1 MVWAATTQPPT
12 GLPREKARKAMS
24 PSAPPIAN
32 GVIALFVANLS
43 GGGAQ
48 RRTLTLAHAF
58 AARGHRVHLVVVRS
72 DGSLQSALSP
82 CIQLVRLE
90 SRLFRLPVVRSI
102 RRLQVGASMLAL
114 ARYLQQERPD
124 VLLAAASHVN
134 LAAAWAC
141 RLART
146 GTRLVLRVS
155 NHLSRSAWNWKRLPR
170 PLLPVFARLFYPWA
184 DAIIAVSE
192 DVAHDLSRVT
202 GIPHER
208 IATIPNPVVT
218 PELEEK
224 ARAPLDHP
232 WYRPSQPPVILGVGR
247 LATQKDFPT
256 LLRAFARLR
265 SRRPV
270 RLVIL
275 GDGKGDRRA
284 RLAALA
290 QQLEI
295 ADDVELPGWV
305 ENPYPYMARSAAFVL
320 SSAWEGLPGALIE
333 AMACGCP
340 VVSTDCPGGA
350 AEILD
355 GGAYGPL
362 VPVGDDTAL
371 AAAVEVVLDRPP
383 DRERLRERARCY
395 SVECAAEHYLDVL
408 LGGVGARA
416 CQTRTS
422 E

>member
-1 MVWAATTQPPT
+1 
-12 GLPREKARKAMS
+12 MS
-24 PSAPPIAN
+24 VGAPPIAN
-32 GVIALFVANLS
+32 SVIALFVANLS

-58 AARGHRVHLVVVRS
+58 AARGHEVHLVVVRS

-82 CIQLVRLE
+82 RVRLVRLE
-90 SRLFRLPVVRSI
+90 SWLLRFPLVRGGH
-102 RRLQVGASMLAL
+102 RLQVGASVPAL
-114 ARYLQQERPD
+114 ARYLRQERPD

-134 LAAAWAC
+134 LAAVWAR

-146 GTRLVLRVS
+146 GTRLVLRAS

-170 PLLPVFARLFYPWA
+170 PLLPVFARLFYRWA
-184 DAIIAVSE
+184 DAFIAVSE

-202 GIPHER
+202 GIPHES

-224 ARAPLDHP
+224 ACAPLDHP
-232 WYRPSQPPVILGVGR
+232 WYRPGQPPVVLGVGR
-247 LATQKDFPT
+247 LAAQKDFPT

-265 SRRPV
+265 SKRPAK
-270 RLVIL
+270 LLIL

-284 RLAALA
+284 RLVALA
-290 QQLEI
+290 ETLGI
-295 ADDVELPGWV
+295 ADDVELPGYV
-305 ENPYPYMARSAAFVL
+305 DNPYPYMVRSAVFVL
-320 SSAWEGLPGALIE
+320 SSAWEGLPGVLIE

-355 GGAYGPL
+355 GGVYGPL
-362 VPVGDDTAL
+362 VPVGDDAAL
-371 AAAVEVVLDRPP
+371 AAAVESVLDRPP
-383 DRERLRERARCY
+383 DRGRLRARARCY
-395 SVECAAEHYLDVL
+395 SVDHAVERYLKVL
-408 LGGVGARA
+408 LGVAGAPPSDELVTGGA
-416 CQTRTS
+416 AKG
-422 E
+422 